1 MNKKTLLATLGYL
14 VVTFALGASW
24 HFAFFPELYHS
35 FGIYNRAAPIIP
47 LGMLSMVPQGLVMAL
62 IYPRWYRGEAPLAA
76 GLKFSL
82 LMGLFLFS
90 VSTLANAA
98 KINVNGLGTFILI
111 HVAFHAL
118 QFAAAGAVFGLIFG
132 RLDANSRTSSAGAAR
147 PTGIRSPAN

>member
-1 MNKKTLLATLGYL
+1 MNKKILFATLGYL

-24 HFAFFPELYHS
+24 HFAFFPELYHG
-35 FGIYNRAAPIIP
+35 FGIYNRTEPIIP
-47 LGMLSMVPQGLVMAL
+47 LGMLSMLPQGLVMAV

-76 GLKFSL
+76 GMKFGL

-98 KINVNGLGTFILI
+98 KINVSGLGSFILI
-111 HVAFHAL
+111 QAAFHTL

-132 RLDANSRTSSAGAAR
+132 RLDTRPGPSAIGAAR
-147 PTGIRSPAN
+147 PVIIQSPAH